1 LDLQDVANS
10 QMIDSILMIVDP
22 ELFAHLS
29 SKGQLAETY
38 CMPRMII
45 LLSSILTIVAVLSFS
60 GCTPPLEELLKLW
73 DFFFAFGVHLNIIAV
88 VAQIILNREELLLS
102 EKLGEVNNPNN

>member
-1 LDLQDVANS
+1 
-10 QMIDSILMIVDP
+10 MDSILKIVDP

-38 CMPRMII
+38 AMPRNE
-45 LLSSILTIVAVLSFS
+45 LFSENLTNIAVLSFS

-88 VAQIILNREELLLS
+88 VAQIILNREELLNS
-102 EKLGEVNNPNN
+102 EKYQF